1 VIVLTGAAAQPVC
14 LRAMML
20 ISLWKLRLDGRMFRW
35 FAPLLLFAA
44 KPDVLVRVLTA
55 AIAAAVLVLGVW
67 LISNIALTVD
77 ALKNPTIA
85 AIYGV
90 VLFCFFFGVGTV
102 AWLRLRRSPAE
113 QRKLTAPV
121 AQPEIPLAPEI
132 VTKRAAEISRTWERD
147 NRRPVPELKSPPRPE
162 PAAAPAPAPRL
173 PGAPV
178 RATLTVT
185 GPAYTGRTA
194 LIGAIEKAAAPA
206 AASDVVR
213 LLDAGSI
220 DGDEQQLSA
229 LVAVAAA
236 TDGVLFV
243 VDQDLRAPE
252 VAAIRR
258 LLGTGKPLYVA
269 LNKSDQFSA
278 ADRDAILVSIRAKMP
293 AGFPPGNVVAVAG
306 LPSAVEREIEDARG
320 AVRVELRRPSSDVAA
335 LTNLL
340 ARSYPPKSGLTGRP
354 LRFEAQS

>member
-1 VIVLTGAAAQPVC
+1 
-14 LRAMML
+14 
-20 ISLWKLRLDGRMFRW
+20 MFRW

-55 AIAAAVLVLGVW
+55 AVAAAVLVLGVW

-90 VLFCFFFGVGTV
+90 VLFCFFVGVGSV
-102 AWLRLRRSPAE
+102 AWLRLRHAPSE

-121 AQPEIPLAPEI
+121 AHPDIPLPKEI
-132 VTKRAAEISRTWERD
+132 VSKRAEEISRTWERA
-147 NRRPVPELKSPPRPE
+147 NRRAAPEPKSTPRPE
-162 PAAAPAPAPRL
+162 PAAPPIPAPR
-173 PGAPV
+173 PPSTPV

-194 LIGAIEKAAAPA
+194 LIGVLEQAGAPA
-206 AASDVVR
+206 AGPSDVVR
-213 LLDAGSI
+213 LVDAGAI
-220 DGDEQQLSA
+220 DGDAQRLAA
-229 LVAVAAA
+229 LADAAAA

-258 LLGTGKPLYVA
+258 LLGTGKPLYVV
-269 LNKSDQFSA
+269 LNKADQFSA
-278 ADRDAILVSIRAKMP
+278 ADRDTILVSIRAKMP
-293 AGFPPGNVVAVAG
+293 AGFPPANVVAVAG
-306 LPSAVEREIEDARG
+306 LPSAVEREIEDTRG

-340 ARSYPPKSGLTGRP
+340 ARVFPPKSGRP